1 MGSVRGVLRV
11 PFVGWLVFH
20 SLMYDPPSPLFWG
33 TVFGLLFT
41 KGCMDGFNRRIFSY
55 YFVFYSIF
63 IGYLICVLVVLMLK
77 VYMAVVRVKLE
88 PYLEFLHS
96 ARA

>member
-1 MGSVRGVLRV
+1 
-11 PFVGWLVFH
+11 
-20 SLMYDPPSPLFWG
+20 
-33 TVFGLLFT
+33 
-41 KGCMDGFNRRIFSY
+41 MDGFNRRIFSY